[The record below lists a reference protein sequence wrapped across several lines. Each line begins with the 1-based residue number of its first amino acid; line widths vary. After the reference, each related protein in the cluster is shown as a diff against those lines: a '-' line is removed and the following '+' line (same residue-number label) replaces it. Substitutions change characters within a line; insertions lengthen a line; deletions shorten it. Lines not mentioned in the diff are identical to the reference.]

1 MRGSMNGFT
10 LFTNLEKEMNQ
21 LKFKERHPKFRSNGR
36 QIRMRERGR
45 NWVCFYQKDH
55 GTEKLE
61 PLVDLLT
68 PLYDD
73 TRHHFVDADEIT
85 YTQAAYDTLHAINQQ
100 YPLFD
105 KKPHSFS
112 PNWIGYLAFQLG
124 LGDEFVKE
132 NSNKK
137 TKGFVRKIG
146 TRGLV
151 TQHDYPAVMI
161 QCETPNDSLHELWDA
176 IANAMGLEMV
186 ETYVVPG
193 QRKYVNTDAT
203 GRYFKMCYH
212 LTGDGI
218 GPNTNGI
225 SFNNMRDL
233 IDFLQ
238 GRFEDGPIE
247 NYTPQHALLQD
258 GGNLKRSK
266 RILELFE
273 DLSTRLT
280 LMEFYKLE
288 HLKIYPYQL
297 HD

>member
-1 MRGSMNGFT
+1 MNSFTFFSNLKEEMRRLM
-10 LFTNLEKEMNQ
+10 
-21 LKFKERHPKFRSNGR
+21 FKEQQQKFQSNGR

-61 PLVDLLT
+61 PLADLLKQ
-68 PLYDD
+68 LYDD
-73 TRHHFVDADEIT
+73 TRHHFVDTDGIT

-105 KKPHSFS
+105 KKPNHFS

-124 LGDEFVKE
+124 LGDEFVKK

-151 TQHDYPAVMI
+151 ESHDYPAVMI
-161 QCETPNDSLHELWDA
+161 QCETPNNSLHELWGA

-186 ETYVVPG
+186 ETYVIPS
-193 QRKYVNTDAT
+193 QRKYVNTDTT
-203 GRYFKMCYH
+203 GQYFKMRYH

-218 GPNTNGI
+218 GPNTNGF

-238 GRFEDGPIE
+238 DRFEDGPVE
-247 NYTPQHALLQD
+247 NYTPQHALLKD